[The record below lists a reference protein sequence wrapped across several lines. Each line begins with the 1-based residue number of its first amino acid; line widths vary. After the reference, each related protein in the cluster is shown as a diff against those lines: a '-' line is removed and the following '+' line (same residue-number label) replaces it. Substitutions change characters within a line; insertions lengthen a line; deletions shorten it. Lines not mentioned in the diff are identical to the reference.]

1 MVPLYFAAPRPVVTR
16 YGQLIMV
23 DDERMRLEPGET
35 PEVRNIRFRT
45 LGCWPLT
52 AAVESEASDIDA
64 VVDEVLRAKFSERA
78 GRLIDHDQA
87 GAMEM
92 KKREGY
98 F

>member
-1 MVPLYFAAPRPVVTR
+1 
-16 YGQLIMV
+16 MV
-23 DDERMRLEPGET
+23 DDERMKLAPGET
-35 PEVRNIRFRT
+35 PELRNIRFRT

-52 AAVESEASDIDA
+52 AAVESDADTLDDIIG
-64 VVDEVLRAKFSERA
+64 EVLSAKNSERA

>member
-1 MVPLYFAAPRPVVTR
+1 MVIRN
-16 YGQLIMV
+16 GQLIMV
-23 DDERMRLEPGET
+23 DDERMRLEPGEE
-35 PEVRNIRFRT
+35 PELRNIRFRT

-64 VVDEVLRAKFSERA
+64 VVEEVLRAKYSERA

>member
-1 MVPLYFAAPRPVVTR
+1 
-16 YGQLIMV
+16 MV
-23 DDERMRLEPGET
+23 DDERMRLLPGET
-35 PEVRNIRFRT
+35 PETRTIRFRT

-52 AAVESEASDIDA
+52 AAVESAASDIDA
-64 VVDEVLRAKFSERA
+64 VVEEVLRAKYSERA